1 MARPESI
8 EIRGF
13 DSYPVTLGDEL
24 RGERASMGKSL
35 LDVQRELRIK
45 AAHIAAIENADP
57 MAIPYRGFVTG
68 YVRAYAR
75 YLGMDEDVV
84 LRRFCA
90 ESGFTPPGAAIGARS
105 ARTTG
110 AAAPRADLDAL
121 IAGSRLAAASRAA
134 SVNRDFGSTLRGL
147 GSLVVLATLLGGL
160 GWAGWTVL
168 QNVQRVTFAPLPD
181 APEALADA
189 PDLGAMT
196 RLAAAAAASAP
207 AVDAAALAAVYAA
220 QEVAPPRLA
229 LRDGPIS
236 ALDPQRSGIYAD
248 AARAAEPAA
257 EAAPT
262 MPDQPPVGGHSPQ
275 VAVAAPPHATTADAP
290 AQTAAAPPARQGA
303 AGVGLVIASEAWVRV
318 RDAAGA
324 TVHEGLMRPG
334 QTWRAPADREGLTLR
349 AGNAGGVFIDV
360 DGALFGPLGRPGA
373 VVSQVILDPEHVRS
387 AYPPARAEA
396 APTASTTLS
405 AALAAAPTR

>member
-8 EIRGF
+8 EMRGF

-75 YLGMDEDVV
+75 YLGLDEDAV

-90 ESGFTPPGAAIGARS
+90 ESGFTPPGAAIGARTSRS
-105 ARTTG
+105 AV
-110 AAAPRADLDAL
+110 ASPPRADLDAL

-147 GSLVVLATLLGGL
+147 GSLAVLATLLGGL

-220 QEVAPPRLA
+220 QEIAPPRLA

-236 ALDPQRSGIYAD
+236 ALDPERSGIYAD
-248 AARAAEPAA
+248 VARAAEPATEPVQPADGPPADVAQAA
-257 EAAPT
+257 EASALT
-262 MPDQPPVGGHSPQ
+262 T
-275 VAVAAPPHATTADAP
+275 AAPAGD
-290 AQTAAAPPARQGA
+290 AAAEAPQAQPGG

-318 RDAAGA
+318 RDGAGA
-324 TVHEGLMRPG
+324 TVHEGLMRAG

-349 AGNAGGVFIDV
+349 AGNAGGVFIDI

-373 VVSQVILDPEHVRS
+373 VVSQVALDPDHVRS
-387 AYPPARAEA
+387 AYPPAPAEA
-396 APTASTTLS
+396 AEATS
-405 AALAAAPTR
+405 ATVSAELTPSPAR

>member
-8 EIRGF
+8 EMRGF

-75 YLGMDEDVV
+75 YLGMDEDAV
-84 LRRFCA
+84 LKRFCA

-105 ARTTG
+105 PRN
-110 AAAPRADLDAL
+110 AASAPPRADLDAL

-147 GSLVVLATLLGGL
+147 GSLAVLATLLGGL

-220 QEVAPPRLA
+220 QEVAPPRLT

-236 ALDPQRSGIYAD
+236 ALDPERSGIYAD
-248 AARAAEPAA
+248 AARAAEPAS
-257 EAAPT
+257 
-262 MPDQPPVGGHSPQ
+262 Q
-275 VAVAAPPHATTADAP
+275 P
-290 AQTAAAPPARQGA
+290 AQTAEGQPVDVAQGA
-303 AGVGLVIASEAWVRV
+303 DADGAVVAGQSEAGQAVDSAPTPEPTVPGVGLVIASEAWVRV

-324 TVHEGLMRPG
+324 TVHEGLMRAG

-373 VVSQVILDPEHVRS
+373 VVSQVALDPESIRS
-387 AYPPARAEA
+387 AYPPAPAEA
-396 APTASTTLS
+396 AAAASATVS
-405 AALAAAPTR
+405 AALAAAPGR

>member
-8 EIRGF
+8 EMRGF

-57 MAIPYRGFVTG
+57 LAIPYRGFVTG

-75 YLGMDEDVV
+75 YLGLDEDVV
-84 LRRFCA
+84 LKRFCA
-90 ESGFTPPGAAIGARS
+90 ESGFTPPGAAIGARTS
-105 ARTTG
+105 RS
-110 AAAPRADLDAL
+110 AAAPPPRADLDAL

-147 GSLVVLATLLGGL
+147 GSLAVLATLLGGL

-189 PDLGAMT
+189 PDLGVMT

-236 ALDPQRSGIYAD
+236 ALDPKRSGIYAD
-248 AARAAEPAA
+248 AVRAAEPSGEPAPPTEGQPAGIALAA
-257 EAAPT
+257 EAGEPAA
-262 MPDQPPVGGHSPQ
+262 VGPAAAGDASS
-275 VAVAAPPHATTADAP
+275 APPSAP
-290 AQTAAAPPARQGA
+290 QGV

-318 RDAAGA
+318 RDGAGA
-324 TVHEGLMRPG
+324 TVHEGLMRAG

-360 DGALFGPLGRPGA
+360 DGTLFGPLGRPGA
-373 VVSQVILDPEHVRS
+373 VVSQVALDPDHVRS
-387 AYPPARAEA
+387 AYPPAPAEA
-396 APTASTTLS
+396 AAAASATVS
-405 AALAAAPTR
+405 AALASAPAR

>member
-1 MARPESI
+1 MARPESM
-8 EIRGF
+8 EMRGF

-75 YLGMDEDVV
+75 YLGLNEDAV
-84 LRRFCA
+84 LKRFCA
-90 ESGFTPPGAAIGARS
+90 ESGFTPPSAAIGAR
-105 ARTTG
+105 APRAAG

-147 GSLVVLATLLGGL
+147 GSLAVLATLLGGL

-168 QNVQRVTFAPLPD
+168 ENVQRVTFAPLPD

-236 ALDPQRSGIYAD
+236 ALDPDRSGIYAG
-248 AARAAEPAA
+248 AARAAEPAT
-257 EAAPT
+257 EPLAAIA
-262 MPDQPPVGGHSPQ
+262 D
-275 VAVAAPPHATTADAP
+275 AAPPSADAP
-290 AQTAAAPPARQGA
+290 SQPAASVAASEAVPPAAVAQTAPGA
-303 AGVGLVIASEAWVRV
+303 GGVGLVIASEAWVRV
-318 RDAAGA
+318 RDAGGA
-324 TVHEGLMRPG
+324 TVHEGLMRAG
-334 QTWRAPADREGLTLR
+334 QTWRAPTDREGLTLR
-349 AGNAGGVFIDV
+349 AGNAGGVFIDI

-373 VVSQVILDPEHVRS
+373 VVSQVALDPESVRS
-387 AYPPARAEA
+387 AYPPAPAEA
-396 APTASTTLS
+396 AAAASATVS
-405 AALAAAPTR
+405 AALVPGR